1 VAGKC
6 DTRARLLQGNE
17 SCAEAAL
24 LAGVRFFAGYPIT
37 PSSEIAE
44 ILSERLPQLGGK
56 FIQMEDEIA
65 SMAAVVGASL
75 AGMKAMTATS
85 GPGFSLKQEN
95 LGFASFTEVP
105 CVIVNVQR
113 TGPSTG
119 LPTSPGQGDLMQ
131 ARWGTH
137 GDHPVVAL
145 YPSSVSETFDL
156 TVKAVNIAER
166 LRVPVVL
173 LMDEVVAHM
182 RERVIVPCED
192 EIEIAWRPRP
202 TVPPEDYL
210 PYEAGP
216 NGVPAMADFGTGY
229 RWHITGLYHDTTGF
243 PTSAPAKV
251 DQLVRRLCGKITNH
265 KRDITFTWDEHMDD
279 AKVAVVACGIV
290 ARSARR
296 AVRLA
301 REKGIAAGV
310 FQPKTIWPFPHEQV
324 AEIAARVDRIVVP
337 EMNMGQLVGEV
348 QCAAR
353 GKCEVIG
360 YSRVDG
366 EPITPEEILAVL
378 SEV

>member
-1 VAGKC
+1 MGNRC

-166 LRVPVVL
+166 LRVPVIL
-173 LMDEVVAHM
+173 LMDEVIAHM

-202 TVPPEDYL
+202 TVPPEEYQ
-210 PYEAGP
+210 PYAAGP
-216 NGVPAMADFGTGY
+216 DGVPAMADFGTGY
-229 RWHITGLYHDTTGF
+229 RWHLTGLYHDVTGF

-301 REKGIAAGV
+301 REEGIAAGL
-310 FQPKTIWPFPHEQV
+310 FQPKTIWPFPDEQV
-324 AEIAARVDRIVVP
+324 AEIAARVDRIIVP

-348 QCAAR
+348 ERAAR
-353 GKCEVIG
+353 GKCEVVG
-360 YSRVDG
+360 HSRVDG

>member
-1 VAGKC
+1 M
-6 DTRARLLQGNE
+6 QGNE
-17 SCAEAAL
+17 CCCEAAIM
-24 LAGVRFFAGYPIT
+24 AGVRFFAGYPIT

-75 AGMKAMTATS
+75 TGAKAMTATS

-105 CVIVNVQR
+105 CVVVNVQR

-131 ARWGTH
+131 VRWGTH
-137 GDHPVVAL
+137 GDHPIVAL
-145 YPSSVSETFDL
+145 YPSSVSQTFDL
-156 TVKAVNIAER
+156 TVKAVNISEQ
-166 LRVPVVL
+166 LRVPVIL

-182 RERVIVPCED
+182 RERVVVPCAD
-192 EIEIAWRPRP
+192 EIEVANRPKP
-202 TVPPEDYL
+202 TVSPDEYL
-210 PYEAGP
+210 PYNAGP
-216 NGVPAMADFGTGY
+216 DGVPPMADFGSGY
-229 RWHITGLYHDTTGF
+229 RWHVTGLYHDVTGF

-251 DQLVRRLCGKITNH
+251 DALMRRLVGKVESR
-265 KRDITFTWDEHMDD
+265 KKEITFTWHEHLDD
-279 AKVAVVACGIV
+279 ARVAVVACGIV
-290 ARSARR
+290 TRSARH

-310 FQPKTIWPFPHEQV
+310 FQPQTIWPFP
-324 AEIAARVDRIVVP
+324 ADEIADIAGRVDKIIVP
-337 EMNMGQLVGEV
+337 EMNMGQLIGEV
-348 QCAAR
+348 ERAAA
-353 GKCEVIG
+353 GKCEVLG

-366 EPITPEEILAVL
+366 EPISPGEILRL
-378 SEV
+378 LEEV

>member
-1 VAGKC
+1 MAGKC
-6 DTRARLLQGNE
+6 DVRARLLQGNE

-65 SMAAVVGASL
+65 SMAAVIGASL

-119 LPTSPGQGDLMQ
+119 LPTAPGQGDLMQ

-145 YPSSVSETFDL
+145 YPSSVTETFDL
-156 TVKAVNIAER
+156 TVKAVNIAET
-166 LRVPVVL
+166 LRVPVIL

-182 RERVIVPCED
+182 RERVIVPCAD
-192 EIEIAWRPRP
+192 EIEIACRPRP
-202 TVPPEDYL
+202 TVAPADYL
-210 PYEAGP
+210 PYDAGP
-216 NGVPAMADFGTGY
+216 DGVPAMADFGTGY
-229 RWHITGLYHDTTGF
+229 RWHVTGLYHDITGF
-243 PTSAPAKV
+243 PTSAPGKV
-251 DQLVRRLCGKITNH
+251 DHLIRRLDAKIQH
-265 KRDITFTWDEHMDD
+265 RRREITFAWDEYMDD

-301 REKGIAAGV
+301 RAKGIAAGV
-310 FQPKTIWPFPHEQV
+310 FQPKTIWPFPDEQI
-324 AEIAARVDRIVVP
+324 AEIATRVDRIVVP
-337 EMNMGQLVGEV
+337 EMNLGQLAREV
-348 QCAAR
+348 QRAAC

-360 YSRVDG
+360 HFRVDG
-366 EPITPEEILAVL
+366 EPIAPEEILARL
-378 SEV
+378 EEV